1 MIRKVNGRNVRISRV
16 RVGMAEQSSECLDCT
31 WATPA
36 KLDGR
41 VFGDATL
48 HGLSVSHDA
57 PSLVDELGG
66 EGCPSF
72 QKGMQ
77 RRPEA
82 LKQISFRGHT
92 ARAKYLYL

>member
-1 MIRKVNGRNVRISRV
+1 MCVYRESGLVWQK
-16 RVGMAEQSSECLDCT
+16 QSSECLDCT

-48 HGLSVSHDA
+48 HGPSVSHDA

-77 RRPEA
+77 QRPEA

-92 ARAKYLYL
+92 ARAKYLYLLGNTPGL